1 MQKHISNETSI
12 SKKSLKLANW
22 LTWRADIANKQ
33 TDRQTDRQTWV
44 KGVKGENY
52 LQFCEL
58 YFHALFFHL
67 PLCESEKAILKK
79 IGEIWNTWNTLKLN
93 KNSRYIISII
103 FKTNVTDLKLFFSF
117 LKHDKRAIIQKRFYF
132 SPLVFLFSIW
142 SIFVLALKTI
152 KGLFDRFL

>member
-12 SKKSLKLANW
+12 SKKSLELANW

-58 YFHALFFHL
+58 YFHALFFS
-67 PLCESEKAILKK
+67 PTIMWKWKGNIEKNWWNLKYVK
-79 IGEIWNTWNTLKLN
+79 YVKAQQKL
-93 KNSRYIISII
+93 SIYN
-103 FKTNVTDLKLFFSF
+103 FHNFQDQCYRFKLFFSF

-132 SPLVFLFSIW
+132 SPISFLFSIW